1 MRSALGTQQA
11 AGGPSFPR
19 ALTAGEVVA
28 NHTADGSG
36 FATDPFCDLGQG
48 RPPGDLGFPMCSPWP
63 LASQPENEPLHP
75 AALLAG
81 HTPSTGSGQDQNPVL
96 RGPRQTTSSR

>member
-36 FATDPFCDLGQG
+36 FATDPFCDLGQA
-48 RPPGDLGFPMCSPWP
+48 P
-63 LASQPENEPLHP
+63 
-75 AALLAG
+75 
-81 HTPSTGSGQDQNPVL
+81 
-96 RGPRQTTSSR
+96 